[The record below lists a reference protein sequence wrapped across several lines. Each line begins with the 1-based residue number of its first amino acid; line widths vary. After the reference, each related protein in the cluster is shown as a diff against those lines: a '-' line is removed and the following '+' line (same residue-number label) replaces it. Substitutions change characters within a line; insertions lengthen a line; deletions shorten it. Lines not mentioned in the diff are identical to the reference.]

1 LGWVGLGWIGL
12 DWIGLNWIGYQEE
25 SESIQGEIK
34 VEGVGGRRTRSTERW
49 RKNYGGK
56 SERS

>member
-1 LGWVGLGWIGL
+1 LDWVGL